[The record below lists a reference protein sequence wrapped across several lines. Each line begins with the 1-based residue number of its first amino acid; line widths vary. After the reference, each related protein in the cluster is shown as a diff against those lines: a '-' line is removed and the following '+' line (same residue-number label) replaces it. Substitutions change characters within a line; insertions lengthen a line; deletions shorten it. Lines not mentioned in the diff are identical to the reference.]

1 MTREGWWVFI
11 GVALVLATTCGRCV
25 AGAQRQPDDDVL
37 QLSRMVISEA
47 GYHPGRE
54 TFAILH
60 VLEWRRT
67 HLPAFAGWD
76 IVRMGRAYCSGFGG
90 RRHTENPH
98 VIRARSLRAEQIP
111 PDVRRDVQ
119 DFLAHA
125 SERDTSSPCPGAVHW
140 GARTALSARWRRHV
154 LACRVPTQNVY
165 FGGEP

>member
-90 RRHTENPH
+90 RRHTENRH
-98 VIRARSLRAEQIP
+98 VRTAIALPRERIPRAIQEAVSL
-111 PDVRRDVQ
+111 
-119 DFLAHA
+119 FLRGQAPA
-125 SERDTSSPCPGAVHW
+125 SPCPGAVHW
-140 GARTALSARWRRHV
+140 RDRHV
-154 LACRVPTQNVY
+154 PASWEPLRIRCSVPTQNVY

>member
-98 VIRARSLRAEQIP
+98 VLQAKALQWVRVPQQVREDVSRFLRNPEATE
-111 PDVRRDVQ
+111 VR
-119 DFLAHA
+119 
-125 SERDTSSPCPGAVHW
+125 TPCRGAVHW
-140 GARTALSARWRRHV
+140 RDQRVPAQWERLRVSCA
-154 LACRVPTQNVY
+154 VPTQNVY

>member
-11 GVALVLATTCGRCV
+11 GVALVLSTTCGRCV

-67 HLPAFAGWD
+67 HLPAFAGLS
-76 IVRMGRAYCSGFGG
+76 IVQMGMRYCSEFNG
-90 RRHTENPH
+90 RSRSE
-98 VIRARSLRAEQIP
+98 RARHSRQLSRRNVP
-111 PDVRRDVQ
+111 PEVLRDVQ
-119 DFLAHA
+119 AFVEHQQADR
-125 SERDTSSPCPGAVHW
+125 SNPCPGAVHW
-140 GARTALSARWRRHV
+140 RDRHVPARWEPLRIR
-154 LACRVPTQNVY
+154 CSVPTQNVY

>member
-1 MTREGWWVFI
+1 MTREGCWVI
-11 GVALVLATTCGRCV
+11 VGVAMVLATTAGRCV
-25 AGAQRQPDDDVL
+25 AGAQQPDDRVL

-47 GYHPGRE
+47 GYSPGRE
-54 TFAILH
+54 TFAILN

-98 VIRARSLRAEQIP
+98 VRTARSLRIEQIP
-111 PDVRRDVQ
+111 ADIARDVSS
-119 DFLAHA
+119 FLAG
-125 SERDTSSPCPGAVHW
+125 SGPPSPCPSAVHW
-140 GARTALSARWRRHV
+140 AARGLRRGAWSGL
-154 LACRVPTQNVY
+154 RVRCSVPVQNDY